1 MTKFAFRGDKRMK
14 KKVISTLATAAIVSG
29 TIAGT
34 ASAST
39 YTVQKGDSLY
49 KIAQKYHSSIH
60 ELKTLNRLKSDLL
73 QINQVLKITKQA
85 APTVKPLA
93 QTESFYTIVKGDY
106 LGKIAKK
113 YNMTISD
120 LKKLNH
126 LTSDM
131 IYPGQKLKVSNKVAP
146 VVTPVKPVLVVP
158 LVKSTPS
165 VPPVKPV
172 PAVPPVKPAPVQ
184 STSYVIKSGDTLGKI
199 GLQFGMKVSDLK
211 KLNKLSSDL
220 IFVGQTVKVTVSQI
234 ADSETSS
241 PTVVEAAQNLIGI
254 PYTWGGSTETGV
266 DCSGLIYVVFKAA
279 GQPMGRY
286 SAAGYYDRSFYVD
299 KPQAGDVV
307 FFENTYK
314 PGISHMGIY
323 IGDNQFIHADE
334 ARGVTISSLNSP
346 YYQEHFDSFKRFY

>member
-1 MTKFAFRGDKRMK
+1 MTKFAFRGDERMK

-29 TIAGT
+29 AIAGT

-49 KIAQKYHSSIH
+49 KIAQKYQSSIQ
-60 ELKTLNRLKSDLL
+60 ELKTLNGLQSDLL
-73 QINQVLKITKQA
+73 QINQVLKITDQA
-85 APTVKPLA
+85 APIVTPPA
-93 QTESFYTIVKGDY
+93 SFYTIVKGDY
-106 LGKIAKK
+106 LGKIAKQF
-113 YNMTISD
+113 NMTVSD
-120 LKKLNH
+120 LKNLNN
-126 LTSDM
+126 LTSDL
-131 IYPGQKLKVSNKVAP
+131 IFPGQKLKVSNDVTPVQPPVKPTP
-146 VVTPVKPVLVVP
+146 VVTPV
-158 LVKSTPS
+158 T
-165 VPPVKPV
+165 
-172 PAVPPVKPAPVQ
+172 PAPIQ

-199 GLQFGMKVSDLK
+199 SLQFGMKVSDLK
-211 KLNKLSSDL
+211 KLNNLSSDL
-220 IFVGQTVKVTVSQI
+220 IFAGQTLKVTGSQVV
-234 ADSETSS
+234 DSETTS
-241 PTVVEAAQNLIGI
+241 PSVVEAAQKLIGI
-254 PYTWGGSTETGV
+254 PYVWGGNTEAGV
-266 DCSGLIYVVFKAA
+266 DCSGLIYVVYKAA

-346 YYQEHFDSFKRFY
+346 YYQQHFDSFKRFY

>member
-1 MTKFAFRGDKRMK
+1 MK

-49 KIAQKYHSSIH
+49 KIAQKYQSSIQ
-60 ELKTLNRLKSDLL
+60 ELKTLNGLQSDLL
-73 QINQVLKITKQA
+73 QINQVLKIADQV
-85 APTVKPLA
+85 APKVNSPA

-106 LGKIAKK
+106 LGKIAKQF
-113 YNMTISD
+113 NMTISD
-120 LKKLNH
+120 LKNLNN
-126 LTSDM
+126 LTSDL
-131 IYPGQKLKVSNKVAP
+131 IFPGQKLKMSNTVAPVQSPAEPAP
-146 VVTPVKPVLVVP
+146 VVTPVNPAPAEPVVTTVNPAPAELAPVVTP
-158 LVKSTPS
+158 LN
-165 VPPVKPV
+165 PV
-172 PAVPPVKPAPVQ
+172 PIQ
-184 STSYVIKSGDTLGKI
+184 STSYAIKSGDTLGKI
-199 GLQFGMKVSDLK
+199 GLQFDMKVSDLK
-211 KLNKLSSDL
+211 KLNNLSSDL
-220 IFVGQTVKVTVSQI
+220 IFVGQTLKVTVSQV
-234 ADSETSS
+234 ADSETAS
-241 PTVVEAAQNLIGI
+241 PTVVEAAQKLIGT
-254 PYTWGGSTETGV
+254 PYVWGGSTEAGV
-266 DCSGLIYVVFKAA
+266 DCSGLIYVVYKAA
-279 GQPMGRY
+279 GKPLGRY

-346 YYQEHFDSFKRFY
+346 YYQQHFDSFKRFY